1 MGVLLIKNLRRH
13 YANAGVLKQV
23 FRAMKISLGKFQIRR
38 RTGLFF
44 ETGGKNFPPNRGQM
58 SGNPV

>member
-1 MGVLLIKNLRRH
+1 LSRH

-23 FRAMKISLGKFQIRR
+23 FRAGKILLGKKNIRR
-38 RTGLFF
+38 KKEVFF
-44 ETGGKNFPPNRGQM
+44 ETGGTVSANHRSQM